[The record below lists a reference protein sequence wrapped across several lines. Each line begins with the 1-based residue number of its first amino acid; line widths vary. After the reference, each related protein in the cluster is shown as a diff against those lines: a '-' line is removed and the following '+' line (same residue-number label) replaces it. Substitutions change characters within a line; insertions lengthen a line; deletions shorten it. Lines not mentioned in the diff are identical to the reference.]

1 MRLYATNIFG
11 QLLPPGSLR
20 MEPSLADEVNNGCGR
35 KGTLPVNCCKKN
47 TLVSF
52 APKRIAAYIAVQLAL
67 SIANRGRTDVRNSIL
82 KLSALC
88 SLAALL
94 AGCAPGT
101 QADYDSYPGSAPG
114 DQRVGTEGR
123 AATKADVKERGGLFG
138 GDGLNIFGNGDN
150 DGQQGG
156 GSGIGVNS
164 FLWRATLDTLSF
176 MPLNSADPFG
186 GVIITDWYTPPESS
200 DERFK
205 LTAYILG
212 TALRSDAI
220 KVSVFRQVNVGPNQ
234 WQDAVVE
241 PGTVTSME
249 DAILTRAR
257 QLRID
262 SANAN

>member
-1 MRLYATNIFG
+1 MA
-11 QLLPPGSLR
+11 S
-20 MEPSLADEVNNGCGR
+20 C
-35 KGTLPVNCCKKN
+35 
-47 TLVSF
+47 
-52 APKRIAAYIAVQLAL
+52 
-67 SIANRGRTDVRNSIL
+67 
-82 KLSALC
+82 
-88 SLAALL
+88 
-94 AGCAPGT
+94 AGK
-101 QADYDSYPGSAPG
+101 QADYDSFPGSAPG
-114 DQRVGTEGR
+114 DERVNGR
-123 AATKADVKERGGLFG
+123 SATRADLKKQGSVFG
-138 GDGLNIFGNGDN
+138 EDGLNIFGGEEAKP
-150 DGQQGG
+150 GTG

-186 GVIITDWYTPPESS
+186 GVIITDWYSPAETPN
-200 DERFK
+200 ERFK

-241 PGTVTSME
+241 AGTVTSLE

-262 SANAN
+262 SANAQ

>member
-1 MRLYATNIFG
+1 MIKGYI
-11 QLLPPGSLR
+11 
-20 MEPSLADEVNNGCGR
+20 VNS
-35 KGTLPVNCCKKN
+35 
-47 TLVSF
+47 SF
-52 APKRIAAYIAVQLAL
+52 AKFLTIASV
-67 SIANRGRTDVRNSIL
+67 
-82 KLSALC
+82 SAF
-88 SLAALL
+88 L
-94 AGCAPGT
+94 AGCAGT
-101 QADYDSYPGSAPG
+101 QADYDSFPGSAPG
-114 DQRVGTEGR
+114 DQKVNGR
-123 AATKADVKERGGLFG
+123 KATRADLKEQGSLFGDGGLDIFG
-138 GDGLNIFGNGDN
+138 GEDN
-150 DGQQGG
+150 QKGSGG
-156 GSGIGVNS
+156 TGIGVNS

-186 GVIITDWYTPPESS
+186 GVIITDWYAPAETP

-241 PGTVTSME
+241 EGTVTSLE

-262 SANAN
+262 SANAQ

>member
-1 MRLYATNIFG
+1 MN
-11 QLLPPGSLR
+11 S
-20 MEPSLADEVNNGCGR
+20 
-35 KGTLPVNCCKKN
+35 
-47 TLVSF
+47 SF
-52 APKRIAAYIAVQLAL
+52 AKFATIAA
-67 SIANRGRTDVRNSIL
+67 
-82 KLSALC
+82 LSAF
-88 SLAALL
+88 LASC
-94 AGCAPGT
+94 AGS
-101 QADYDSYPGSAPG
+101 QADYDSFPGSAPG
-114 DQRVGTEGR
+114 DQKVNGR
-123 AATKADVKERGGLFG
+123 KATRADLKEQGSLFG
-138 GDGLNIFGNGDN
+138 GDGLNIFGGEEAKP
-150 DGQQGG
+150 GAG

-186 GVIITDWYTPPESS
+186 GVIITDWYSPTETPN
-200 DERFK
+200 ERFK

-241 PGTVTSME
+241 AGTVTSLE

-262 SANAN
+262 SANAQ

>member
-1 MRLYATNIFG
+1 
-11 QLLPPGSLR
+11 LLPGSGM
-20 MEPSLADEVNNGCGR
+20 MEPPKSSEVNTRCCR
-35 KGTLPVNCCKKN
+35 KSTKPINCCKKN

-52 APKRIAAYIAVQLAL
+52 APKRIAAYIAVQCEL

-88 SLAALL
+88 SLVAVL

-138 GDGLNIFGNGDN
+138 GDGLNIFGGEEKKE
-150 DGQQGG
+150 GP

-186 GVIITDWYTPPESS
+186 GVIITDWYTPPETS

-241 PGTVTSME
+241 LGTITSME

-262 SANAN
+262 SANSQ

>member
-1 MRLYATNIFG
+1 MN
-11 QLLPPGSLR
+11 S
-20 MEPSLADEVNNGCGR
+20 
-35 KGTLPVNCCKKN
+35 
-47 TLVSF
+47 SF
-52 APKRIAAYIAVQLAL
+52 AKILTIATLSVFLA
-67 SIANRGRTDVRNSIL
+67 S
-82 KLSALC
+82 C
-88 SLAALL
+88 
-94 AGCAPGT
+94 AGT
-101 QADYDSYPGSAPG
+101 EADYDSFPGSAPG
-114 DQRVGTEGR
+114 DRKINGRSATRADLKKEGT
-123 AATKADVKERGGLFG
+123 LFG
-138 GDGLNIFGNGDN
+138 EDGLNIFGGEDSKQ
-150 DGQQGG
+150 GQ

-186 GVIITDWYTPPESS
+186 GVIITDWYSPAETPN
-200 DERFK
+200 ERFK

-241 PGTVTSME
+241 AGTVTSLE

-262 SANAN
+262 SANAQ

>member
-1 MRLYATNIFG
+1 ML
-11 QLLPPGSLR
+11 PGSPV
-20 MEPSLADEVNNGCGR
+20 MEPLKTGEVNMCCCR
-35 KGTLPVNCCKKN
+35 KHTNPINCCKKN

-52 APKRIAAYIAVQLAL
+52 APKRIAAYIAVQLGL
-67 SIANRGRTDVRNSIL
+67 LIANRGRTDVRYSIL

-88 SLAALL
+88 SLVALL
-94 AGCAPGT
+94 AGCAPGS

-138 GDGLNIFGNGDN
+138 GDGLNIFGGEEKKE
-150 DGQQGG
+150 GSS
-156 GSGIGVNS
+156 SGIGVNS

-262 SANAN
+262 SANSQ

>member
-1 MRLYATNIFG
+1 MVTFSLSKS
-11 QLLPPGSLR
+11 LLLG
-20 MEPSLADEVNNGCGR
+20 AGFA
-35 KGTLPVNCCKKN
+35 
-47 TLVSF
+47 LV
-52 APKRIAAYIAVQLAL
+52 
-67 SIANRGRTDVRNSIL
+67 
-82 KLSALC
+82 
-88 SLAALL
+88 L
-94 AGCAPGT
+94 AGCSSSNV
-101 QADYDSYPGSAPG
+101 DYDQFPGSANV
-114 DQRVGTEGR
+114 DKRVNGRKMTRAQEKEQGT
-123 AATKADVKERGGLFG
+123 VF
-138 GDGLNIFGNGDN
+138 GDGLNLFGGEDTQK
-150 DGQQGG
+150 GT

-186 GVIITDWYTPPESS
+186 GVIITDWYTPGETP

-241 PGTVTSME
+241 SGTVTSME

-262 SANAN
+262 SATAE

>member
-1 MRLYATNIFG
+1 MI
-11 QLLPPGSLR
+11 
-20 MEPSLADEVNNGCGR
+20 
-35 KGTLPVNCCKKN
+35 TLSSFKSQISAAAIV
-47 TLVSF
+47 LV
-52 APKRIAAYIAVQLAL
+52 
-67 SIANRGRTDVRNSIL
+67 
-82 KLSALC
+82 
-88 SLAALL
+88 L
-94 AGCAPGT
+94 AGCSYGSV
-101 QADYDSYPGSAPG
+101 DYDQFPGSANT
-114 DQRVGTEGR
+114 DERVNGR
-123 AATKADVKERGGLFG
+123 TMTRAQEQERGGLFG
-138 GDGLNIFGNGDN
+138 SEGLNIFGGEDE
-150 DGQQGG
+150 QQGG

-164 FLWRATLDTLSF
+164 FLWRASLDTLSF

-186 GVIITDWYTPPESS
+186 GVIITDWYTPPESP

-220 KVSVFRQVNVGPNQ
+220 KVSVFRQVSVGPNQ

-262 SANAN
+262 SATAE

>member
-1 MRLYATNIFG
+1 MT
-11 QLLPPGSLR
+11 S
-20 MEPSLADEVNNGCGR
+20 
-35 KGTLPVNCCKKN
+35 
-47 TLVSF
+47 SF
-52 APKRIAAYIAVQLAL
+52 AK
-67 SIANRGRTDVRNSIL
+67 IL
-82 KLSALC
+82 GVATLSAF
-88 SLAALL
+88 L
-94 AGCAPGT
+94 AGCAGT
-101 QADYDSYPGSAPG
+101 QSDYDSYPGSASG
-114 DQRVGTEGR
+114 DQRINGR
-123 AATKADVKERGGLFG
+123 AATRADIKEQGTLFG
-138 GDGLNIFGNGDN
+138 SDGLNIFGGEDSKK
-150 DGQQGG
+150 GT

-186 GVIITDWYTPPESS
+186 GVIITDWYTPGETPN
-200 DERFK
+200 ERFK
-205 LTAYILG
+205 LTAYILD

-262 SANAN
+262 SATAE

>member
-1 MRLYATNIFG
+1 M
-11 QLLPPGSLR
+11 
-20 MEPSLADEVNNGCGR
+20 
-35 KGTLPVNCCKKN
+35 
-47 TLVSF
+47 
-52 APKRIAAYIAVQLAL
+52 
-67 SIANRGRTDVRNSIL
+67 RNSVL

-88 SLAALL
+88 SLVALL
-94 AGCAPGT
+94 AGCGAGSQT
-101 QADYDSYPGSAPG
+101 DYDSYPGSAPG

-138 GDGLNIFGNGDN
+138 GDGLNIFGGEEKKE
-150 DGQQGG
+150 GPS
-156 GSGIGVNS
+156 SGIGVNS

-262 SANAN
+262 SANSE

>member
-1 MRLYATNIFG
+1 MR
-11 QLLPPGSLR
+11 PPFVKICTVFVVCAFVSACAGSQ
-20 MEPSLADEVNNGCGR
+20 S
-35 KGTLPVNCCKKN
+35 
-47 TLVSF
+47 
-52 APKRIAAYIAVQLAL
+52 
-67 SIANRGRTDVRNSIL
+67 
-82 KLSALC
+82 
-88 SLAALL
+88 
-94 AGCAPGT
+94 
-101 QADYDSYPGSAPG
+101 DYDSYPGSAPG
-114 DQRVGTEGR
+114 DQRTGTKGR
-123 AATKADVKERGGLFG
+123 AATVADQKAGGSVFG
-138 GDGLNIFGNGDN
+138 DGGLNIFGGEDSK
-150 DGQQGG
+150 QQGT

-186 GVIITDWYTPPESS
+186 GVIITDWYTPGETP

-262 SANAN
+262 SATAE

>member
-1 MRLYATNIFG
+1 MLTFSSFKSLVFG
-11 QLLPPGSLR
+11 
-20 MEPSLADEVNNGCGR
+20 AC
-35 KGTLPVNCCKKN
+35 T
-47 TLVSF
+47 
-52 APKRIAAYIAVQLAL
+52 AL
-67 SIANRGRTDVRNSIL
+67 T
-82 KLSALC
+82 
-88 SLAALL
+88 L
-94 AGCAPGT
+94 AGCSYGT
-101 QADYDSYPGSAPG
+101 VDYDQFPGSANT
-114 DQRVGTEGR
+114 DERVNGQAMTR
-123 AATKADVKERGGLFG
+123 AQEKERGGLFG
-138 GDGLNIFGNGDN
+138 SEGLNIFGGEET
-150 DGQQGG
+150 QQGG

-164 FLWRATLDTLSF
+164 FLWRASLDTLSF

-186 GVIITDWYTPPESS
+186 GVIITDWYTPPESP

-220 KVSVFRQVNVGPNQ
+220 KVSVFRQVSVGPNQ

-262 SANAN
+262 SATAE

>member
-1 MRLYATNIFG
+1 MIHCHHTVAQKAHWFSLITDTIRPIFAQILLHNDLIRLEMVTFSLSKS
-11 QLLPPGSLR
+11 LLLG
-20 MEPSLADEVNNGCGR
+20 AG
-35 KGTLPVNCCKKN
+35 
-47 TLVSF
+47 F
-52 APKRIAAYIAVQLAL
+52 ALI
-67 SIANRGRTDVRNSIL
+67 
-82 KLSALC
+82 
-88 SLAALL
+88 L
-94 AGCAPGT
+94 AGCSSST
-101 QADYDSYPGSAPG
+101 VDYDQFPGSANV
-114 DQRVGTEGR
+114 DKRVNGRKMTRAQEKEQGT
-123 AATKADVKERGGLFG
+123 VF
-138 GDGLNIFGNGDN
+138 GDGLNLFGGEDN
-150 DGQQGG
+150 QKGT

-186 GVIITDWYTPPESS
+186 GVIITDWYTPGETPN
-200 DERFK
+200 ERFK

-241 PGTVTSME
+241 SGTVTSME

-262 SANAN
+262 SATAE

>member
-1 MRLYATNIFG
+1 M
-11 QLLPPGSLR
+11 PPGSLK
-20 MEPSLADEVNNGCGR
+20 MEPSLRGEVNNSCGR
-35 KGTLPVNCCKKN
+35 KNTFRIVCCRKS

-52 APKRIAAYIAVQLAL
+52 APKDNAPYIAVRVELTFMD
-67 SIANRGRTDVRNSIL
+67 RGRTDVLNSVL
-82 KLSALC
+82 KLSAVC
-88 SLAALL
+88 SLVAFV
-94 AGCAPGT
+94 AGCTAGS
-101 QADYDSYPGSAPG
+101 QSDYDSYPGSAPG
-114 DQRVGTEGR
+114 DQRVGTKGR
-123 AATKADVKERGGLFG
+123 AATQADIKEQGSLFG
-138 GDGLNIFGNGDN
+138 GNGLSVFGNEKGN
-150 DGQQGG
+150 PQGG

-164 FLWRATLDTLSF
+164 FLWRASLDTLSF

-262 SANAN
+262 SANSQ

>member
-1 MRLYATNIFG
+1 MVAT
-11 QLLPPGSLR
+11 SLI
-20 MEPSLADEVNNGCGR
+20 
-35 KGTLPVNCCKKN
+35 
-47 TLVSF
+47 VS
-52 APKRIAAYIAVQLAL
+52 
-67 SIANRGRTDVRNSIL
+67 
-82 KLSALC
+82 
-88 SLAALL
+88 
-94 AGCAPGT
+94 GCAGT
-101 QADYDSYPGSAPG
+101 QTDYDNFPGSAPG
-114 DQRVGTEGR
+114 DQTVNGR
-123 AATKADVKERGGLFG
+123 KATRADQKAQGSLFG
-138 GDGLNIFGNGDN
+138 SDGLSIFGGKD
-150 DGQQGG
+150 DEQQGA

-186 GVIITDWYTPPESS
+186 GVVITDWYTPAETP

-220 KVSVFRQVNVGPNQ
+220 KVSVFRQVSVGPNQ

-262 SANAN
+262 SANSE

>member
-1 MRLYATNIFG
+1 MVTFSLSKS
-11 QLLPPGSLR
+11 LLLG
-20 MEPSLADEVNNGCGR
+20 AG
-35 KGTLPVNCCKKN
+35 
-47 TLVSF
+47 
-52 APKRIAAYIAVQLAL
+52 LAL
-67 SIANRGRTDVRNSIL
+67 
-82 KLSALC
+82 
-88 SLAALL
+88 LL
-94 AGCAPGT
+94 AGCSSSSV
-101 QADYDSYPGSAPG
+101 DYDQFPGSANV
-114 DQRVGTEGR
+114 DKRVNGR
-123 AATKADVKERGGLFG
+123 KMTRADEKAQGSLF
-138 GDGLNIFGNGDN
+138 GDGLDIFGGEDSQK
-150 DGQQGG
+150 GT

-186 GVIITDWYTPPESS
+186 GVIITDWYSPAETPS
-200 DERFK
+200 ERFK

-262 SANAN
+262 SATAE

>member
-1 MRLYATNIFG
+1 MVTLSSLKSMVLGAGVLF
-11 QLLPPGSLR
+11 LLS
-20 MEPSLADEVNNGCGR
+20 GCGA
-35 KGTLPVNCCKKN
+35 TTV
-47 TLVSF
+47 
-52 APKRIAAYIAVQLAL
+52 
-67 SIANRGRTDVRNSIL
+67 
-82 KLSALC
+82 
-88 SLAALL
+88 
-94 AGCAPGT
+94 
-101 QADYDSYPGSAPG
+101 DYDQFPGSANT
-114 DQRVGTEGR
+114 DERINGR
-123 AATKADVKERGGLFG
+123 AMTRAQEKERGGLFG
-138 GDGLNIFGNGDN
+138 SDGLNIFGGEDK
-150 DGQQGG
+150 QQGG

-186 GVIITDWYTPPESS
+186 GVIITDWYSPVESPN
-200 DERFK
+200 ERFK

-241 PGTVTSME
+241 DGTVTALE

-262 SANAN
+262 SAAAE